1 MNFLT
6 PTPEFLNS
14 FFSRLKASPSSRF
27 SHPWRHGK
35 LRQARVSS
43 WCFAINQTV
52 KTAHGVPRLVSPRST
67 YRTWK
72 PTGRQPEVTGR
83 WVRQRCCFTDEMI
96 FKQGAPWV
104 MRYQTPKQSPH
115 SLTSPGRAPA
125 RVWLANAALCQ
136 MTSLLWLGGQ
146 IWIQLFLAGARVFLS
161 SRALTENQWL
171 GSFFSPPVTYFN
183 CCSWALMFLCELCVQ
198 PETRQGGQQLGSCFM
213 KKKRKKEK
221 HAARLHREKS
231 VNNCF
236 SKRGSLS
243 VFEVLGCCTGP

>member
-1 MNFLT
+1 MLRRFNAGGWTFYFSL
-6 PTPEFLNS
+6 TPEFNS
-14 FFSRLKASPSSRF
+14 LFSRLKASSSHF
-27 SHPWRHGK
+27 SRPWRHGK
-35 LRQARVSS
+35 LRHARVSS

-67 YRTWK
+67 YRTRT

-83 WVRQRCCFTDEMI
+83 SVRQRCCFTDEMI

-146 IWIQLFLAGARVFLS
+146 IWIQLLLAGARAFLS
-161 SRALTENQWL
+161 SRALTENQWRR
-171 GSFFSPPVTYFN
+171 SFFPCYIFQLLLMSFN
-183 CCSWALMFLCELCVQ
+183 VSLWTLC
-198 PETRQGGQQLGSCFM
+198 PTRNASGRAPAGQLFYE
-213 KKKRKKEK
+213 KKKKKGK
-221 HAARLHREKS
+221 GW
-231 VNNCF
+231 
-236 SKRGSLS
+236 SK
-243 VFEVLGCCTGP
+243 VVCE